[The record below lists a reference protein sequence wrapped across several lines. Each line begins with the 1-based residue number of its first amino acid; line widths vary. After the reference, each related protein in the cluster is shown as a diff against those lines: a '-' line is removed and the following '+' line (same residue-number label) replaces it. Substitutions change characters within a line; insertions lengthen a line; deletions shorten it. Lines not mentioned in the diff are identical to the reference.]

1 MRRIGE
7 FTVERRLGAGGMGVV
22 YLARTAA
29 GRQVALK
36 VIRPEYADEPHFR
49 ARFRREV
56 AAARKVSGAFTAPV
70 VDADP
75 DGDPPW
81 LATQY
86 VAGDSL
92 EARVRSGGPLPVAEV
107 VRLAGQL
114 AEALRDIHR
123 QGIVHRDLK
132 PANVLLA
139 DDGVRVIDFGI
150 ARSAVQSRALTRSG
164 AMVGTPAFMAPEQL
178 VAARAVSPATD
189 VFALGGVLAFAASGR
204 SPFEDPEAAGLEP
217 IAVAFAVVHQE
228 PDLTGVPAPLRA
240 LVSRCLAKDPA
251 RRPGLEEVLRLAT
264 GPEQGLGEVD
274 GVRVRPR
281 RRPGRA
287 AIAALAA
294 LTALFLAGDVP
305 PSTPSAVLPC
315 AEGLTALGE
324 GRMRRCVGLLDADAS
339 PARLRSSSSRAVAPV
354 LERIAAEN
362 RRVVAAAAE
371 PGGRPFV
378 SMVYLTPITQ
388 EFDGSGAMEAVRRD
402 LEGAHLAQLRTNGRL
417 GARQDGPAVR
427 LLFGHT
433 GGTAEQRN
441 HAVGQVLAARRA
453 QRIVAALGLG
463 GSTAASQ
470 DMVEELTAGGL
481 PAFGS
486 VLTADSW
493 AAVPGLARVAPT
505 NADQAAAAVQH
516 LSAGALA
523 RARILFVQDVAPGD
537 QYTSTL
543 AQQFRA
549 RIPAERLVRA
559 EPTLFDSSRS
569 GAGDFRARLAD
580 VCAVRPDVVY
590 FAGRGTTLPRLL
602 TVLAARPCKDHRI
615 TVMSGDDT
623 MMIRHTNG
631 FGARDLADVLGK
643 GRIDLLHT
651 GLAHPRAWEVTP
663 EAFDLKL
670 AAPFRDGT
678 FTDTFGHSD
687 LEDGRA
693 VMMYDALLTAT
704 RAVRETPAVP
714 RPSVTDV
721 HRTLARLREKGPLP
735 GASGWIALG
744 DDGAPRDKA
753 IPILRIA
760 PDGRTTAVTVTSA
773 DGRPTRG

>member
-1 MRRIGE
+1 M
-7 FTVERRLGAGGMGVV
+7 ERRLGAGGMGVV

-56 AAARKVSGAFTAPV
+56 AAARRVSGAFTAPV

-251 RRPGLEEVLRLAT
+251 GRPGLEEVLRLAT
-264 GPEQGLGEVD
+264 GPAQGLGEVD

-287 AIAALAA
+287 AIAALAVLA
-294 LTALFLAGDVP
+294 TLFLTGDVP

-441 HAVGQVLAARRA
+441 HAVGQVLGARRA

-623 MMIRHTNG
+623 MMVRHTNG

-651 GLAHPRAWEVTP
+651 GLAHPRAWEVAP

-678 FTDTFGHSD
+678 FTDTFGHGD

-693 VMMYDALLTAT
+693 VMMYDALLTAA

-744 DDGAPRDKA
+744 GDGAPKDKA
-753 IPILRIA
+753 IPVLRIA

>member
-1 MRRIGE
+1 M
-7 FTVERRLGAGGMGVV
+7 ERRLGAGGMGVV
-22 YLARTAA
+22 YLARTPA
-29 GRQVALK
+29 GRRVALK
-36 VIRPEYADEPHFR
+36 VIRPEYADEPQFR

-86 VAGDSL
+86 VVGDSL
-92 EARVRSGGPLPVAEV
+92 DARVRSGGPLPAADV

-139 DDGVRVIDFGI
+139 EDGVRVIDFGI
-150 ARSAVQSRALTRSG
+150 ARSVVQSRALTRSG

-178 VAARAVSPATD
+178 IAAQAVSPATD

-228 PDLTGVPAPLRA
+228 PELGGVPGPLRA
-240 LVSRCLAKDPA
+240 LVARCLAKDPA
-251 RRPGLEEVLRLAT
+251 RRPGLDEVLRLAARAA
-264 GPEQGLGEVD
+264 EQGVD
-274 GVRVRPR
+274 AVGSAPSRRR

-287 AIAALAA
+287 AVAALAV
-294 LTALFLAGDVP
+294 LTTLLLAGDVP

-315 AEGLTALGE
+315 AEGLTAIGE
-324 GRMRRCVGLLDADAS
+324 GRMRRCVGLLDTDAS
-339 PARLRSSSSRAVAPV
+339 PAGLRSSSSRAVAPV

-362 RRVVAAAAE
+362 RRVVAAAAK
-371 PGGRPFV
+371 PGGRPYV

-417 GARQDGPAVR
+417 GAPPDGASVR

-433 GGTAEQRN
+433 GGTAQQRN
-441 HAVGQVLAARRA
+441 HAVGQVLGARRA
-453 QRIVAALGLG
+453 QRIVATLGLG
-463 GSTAASQ
+463 GSTASSQ

-493 AAVPGLARVAPT
+493 AAVPGLARIAPT

-516 LSAGALA
+516 LSTGKLA

-549 RIPAERLVRA
+549 RIPADRLVRA

-569 GAGDFRARLAD
+569 GLAGFRARLAD

-602 TVLAARPCKDHRI
+602 TALAARPCKDHRI

-631 FGARDLADVLGK
+631 FGARDLADALGK
-643 GRIDLLHT
+643 GGIDLLHT
-651 GLAHPRAWEVTP
+651 GLAHPRAWDVAP

-678 FTDTFGHSD
+678 FTDTFRHGD

-693 VMMYDALLTAT
+693 IMMYDALLTAA

-714 RPSVTDV
+714 HPTVTDV
-721 HRTLARLREKGPLP
+721 HRTLARLREQGPLP

-744 DDGAPRDKA
+744 SDGAPKNKA
-753 IPILRIA
+753 IPVLRIA
-760 PDGRTTAVTVTSA
+760 PDGRTTAITVTSA
-773 DGRPTRG
+773 DGTLTGG

>member
-1 MRRIGE
+1 
-7 FTVERRLGAGGMGVV
+7 
-22 YLARTAA
+22 
-29 GRQVALK
+29 
-36 VIRPEYADEPHFR
+36 
-49 ARFRREV
+49 
-56 AAARKVSGAFTAPV
+56 
-70 VDADP
+70 
-75 DGDPPW
+75 
-81 LATQY
+81 
-86 VAGDSL
+86 
-92 EARVRSGGPLPVAEV
+92 
-107 VRLAGQL
+107 
-114 AEALRDIHR
+114 
-123 QGIVHRDLK
+123 
-132 PANVLLA
+132 
-139 DDGVRVIDFGI
+139 
-150 ARSAVQSRALTRSG
+150 
-164 AMVGTPAFMAPEQL
+164 
-178 VAARAVSPATD
+178 
-189 VFALGGVLAFAASGR
+189 
-204 SPFEDPEAAGLEP
+204 
-217 IAVAFAVVHQE
+217 
-228 PDLTGVPAPLRA
+228 
-240 LVSRCLAKDPA
+240 
-251 RRPGLEEVLRLAT
+251 
-264 GPEQGLGEVD
+264 
-274 GVRVRPR
+274 
-281 RRPGRA
+281 
-287 AIAALAA
+287 
-294 LTALFLAGDVP
+294 P
-305 PSTPSAVLPC
+305 PSTK
-315 AEGLTALGE
+315 
-324 GRMRRCVGLLDADAS
+324 
-339 PARLRSSSSRAVAPV
+339 
-354 LERIAAEN
+354 EN